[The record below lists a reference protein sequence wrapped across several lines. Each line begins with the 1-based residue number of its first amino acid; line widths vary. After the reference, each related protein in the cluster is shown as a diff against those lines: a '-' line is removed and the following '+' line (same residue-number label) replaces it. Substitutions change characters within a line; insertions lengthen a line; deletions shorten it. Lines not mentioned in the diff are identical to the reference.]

1 MDKVREGRFW
11 ETAAA
16 EYLRQAGVQILEQ
29 NFRCSQGE
37 IDLIGCHQ
45 GCLIFFEVKYR
56 KNERFG
62 RPEEAVGAGKQQR
75 ICRCADVYLYRRRI
89 GDGQPVR
96 FDVIAICG
104 DRIAW
109 IQNAFD
115 YSYRRGKWR

>member
-45 GCLIFFEVKYR
+45 GCLTGKMKGSDGRRRLWEQESSRGSVAAPTFIFT
-56 KNERFG
+56 
-62 RPEEAVGAGKQQR
+62 GAGSATAS
-75 ICRCADVYLYRRRI
+75 RC
-89 GDGQPVR
+89 G
-96 FDVIAICG
+96 
-104 DRIAW
+104 
-109 IQNAFD
+109 
-115 YSYRRGKWR
+115 SM